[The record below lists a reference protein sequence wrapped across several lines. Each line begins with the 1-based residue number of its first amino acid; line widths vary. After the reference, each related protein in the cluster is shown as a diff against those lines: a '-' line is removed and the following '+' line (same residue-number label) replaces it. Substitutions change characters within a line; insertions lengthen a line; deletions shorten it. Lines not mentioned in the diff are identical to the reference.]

1 MFSNLSWYEIAI
13 VLLVA
18 LFIFGD
24 KLPKAISDG
33 LRMLRNLRRMARN
46 ATADLSRELGTDI
59 QLEDLHP
66 KTFIRKHVLSEA
78 DQDEL
83 LRPLKAISDDMTRHT
98 RGLGQDF
105 EDLTRQARTTAEEIK
120 RVTETD
126 RGGAVTSLPADPTGP
141 PPAVAPR
148 PASAAEPR
156 ASYDDV
162 T

>member
-1 MFSNLSWYEIAI
+1 MFSNLSWYEVVI

-33 LRMLRNLRRMARN
+33 LRLLRNLRRMARN

-66 KTFIRKHVLSEA
+66 KTFIRKHVLSEVE
-78 DQDEL
+78 QDEL
-83 LRPLKAISDDMTRHT
+83 LRPLKAVSHDVTQHT
-98 RGLGQDF
+98 REIGREF
-105 EDLTRQARTTAEEIK
+105 EDLTRQARATAEDVK
-120 RVTETD
+120 RAAGP
-126 RGGAVTSLPADPTGP
+126 GGAAPVAPRPVEPSRPTPAD
-141 PPAVAPR
+141 APR
-148 PASAAEPR
+148 PASGAEPR
-156 ASYDDV
+156 AAYDDV